1 MNQVFSLTVHPAM
14 NKVRTSTRLM
24 LGASGLVCAAFASP
38 AFASGAD
45 VSADFDTLAAR
56 ALAPKATGNAALVA
70 ARPDIA
76 AIAAI
81 SQPHLA
87 ISVEAIPPVL
97 SFGLVD
103 FDSTVQ
109 RGTPARFLGFTNYPV
124 FTAKSELRLYAAD
137 QDMDSP
143 PHAIIPANEDGVM
156 VWTPTNYAGERMKAV
171 YRVYDD
177 QGNFDQTQVQ
187 YVDVIPAG
195 RVMQVEGNS
204 RPDFGIVD
212 SAAQRS
218 IPLADAKTATVTG
231 VAGADVERV
240 RVAGQLVAHDFAS
253 GQFASTQLVPA
264 DCVSLV
270 IMAQNACGSSSVV
283 QAAKQPEPAVS
294 GRPGNGLKIPGNGL
308 KIEVMQPDR
317 VDDVEQLEEQHI
329 VPETTA
335 GTEDYQIEVRSD
347 ERSVEPV
354 LAVGMIESER
364 LVARGDRVTFVGY
377 NNYPALIERQE
388 VRVFESGASTMSEP
402 LTVLELDANGFAR
415 WTVGA
420 DTPQQLFYVLRAY
433 GDEGRFDETAPQ
445 ELVALDELDEE
456 QTQPSRPN
464 FGQHDEA
471 VLRSIKMRRVATVT
485 VTGRADPEAEMVR
498 VGGQFVPV
506 DADGKFVSEQ
516 IVPDDTKSISIMIG
530 AGDDIQFAAMRDL
543 NFERERWFVVAQGE
557 VTIGRSFS
565 SGPAAIVSGSTLAEG
580 NYAIGRTA
588 FYAKGPIGGD
598 WKLTTA
604 LDTGEAPL
612 EDLFSNLDRKDPRQ
626 LLRRLNSEQYYPTY
640 GDDSTLIEDAPT
652 QGRFYLRA
660 DNGVSQAVV
669 GNFIADIT
677 STELAQLDRGLFG
690 ALVDINSAG
699 TTDFG
704 ERTAQIIAF
713 ASDPGT
719 VPAREEFRG
728 TGGSLYFL
736 ERQDIS
742 IGSERVRVEIRD
754 RETGLV
760 LETRELHPRED
771 YDFDPFNGR
780 LTLLRPLPT
789 TVSTGRTIREGSLAG
804 NVPVLVVRYE
814 FTPAVGD
821 IDGYTVGGRG
831 TVWLGDT
838 LRLGVTAQKDSTADV
853 DQTLFGADAVL
864 RVTAGTYVKAE
875 IAQTEGAGFAQANSI
890 DGGLSFNDFA
900 APIVADEAY
909 AWRAEAAVNFAEL
922 AGKQGDLGKVSA
934 FYEQLDRGFSS
945 AGRLTIEDTE
955 RFGAAIDLPLGKS
968 GAIAASFDQITVENR
983 GTSRTGEVD
992 VSQGFTLGSG
1002 TLKASAG
1009 VRHEDLAAA
1018 TAFNS
1023 SQTGERTD
1031 AGLELEFQPA
1041 GSGWTLHGFG
1051 QATLSRDDTRASNNR
1066 VGGGATAQISD
1077 RLSMKGE
1084 LSGGDGG
1091 FGADVMLNHRM
1102 GEGSESYVGYRL
1114 LADRTDTGIE
1124 PQNLFTDNQGG
1135 ALVVGSRQRFTD
1147 SLSVFG
1153 ENRIGIGGD
1162 TATLARSFGLNFT
1175 PSEQI
1180 SIAGTFE
1187 NGRVDD
1193 PSSGPFERTAGSISF
1208 GYTTE
1213 DVRAGVAV
1221 EVRDDENA
1229 TGGQTVWL
1237 LRSNFSYAVNPD
1249 WRFISQFNLAEAD
1262 TEGTSIRAAEFTEAV
1277 AGFAYRPVNN
1287 ERVNGLIRLQYFEDL
1302 GPVGQF
1308 TGSGQTESPKQVST
1322 IFSADFNFDLSEK
1335 LTLGT
1340 RYAYRGG
1347 KVSVDRNS
1355 DEFVSSDAHLA
1366 VLRADYNV
1374 LKQWDLLVE
1383 GRALWV
1389 TQADNIR
1396 LGALAGAYRHI
1407 GDNVK
1412 VGVGYSWSDF
1422 SDDLTDQSYSSHGP
1436 FLNILGRF

>member
-1 MNQVFSLTVHPAM
+1 MKHLFSPTPRLSQSSL
-14 NKVRTSTRLM
+14 KSSTRLM
-24 LGASGLVCAAFASP
+24 LGASGLVCAALATP
-38 AFASGAD
+38 AFASGAT
-45 VSADFDTLAAR
+45 VSADFGSLAAR
-56 ALAPKATGNAALVA
+56 ALAPSSAASTNHAPA
-70 ARPDIA
+70 APA
-76 AIAAI
+76 AAI
-81 SQPHLA
+81 SSASFAPVHNTIA
-87 ISVEAIPPVL
+87 PVL

-109 RGTPARFLGFTNYPV
+109 RGTAARFLGFTNYPAFAV
-124 FTAKSELRLYAAD
+124 KSELRLYSAD
-137 QDMDSP
+137 QDVSTP
-143 PHAIIPANEDGVM
+143 PHAIIPANKDGVM
-156 VWTPTNYAGERMKAV
+156 IWTPTNYAEERMKAV
-171 YRVYDD
+171 YRVYDAD
-177 QGNFDQTQVQ
+177 GNFDETQVQ
-187 YVDVIPAG
+187 YLDVVPAG
-195 RVMQVEGNS
+195 RVMQPQGNA

-212 SAAQRS
+212 SAATRS
-218 IPLADAKTATVTG
+218 IPLDKAQSAVISG
-231 VAGADVERV
+231 LAGRGVERV
-240 RVAGQLVAHDFAS
+240 RIAGQLVAHDATSGDFSSAQLIPAACVQIPVTAEKVCGTNTVVHATKQAQQAIS
-253 GQFASTQLVPA
+253 GQ
-264 DCVSLV
+264 
-270 IMAQNACGSSSVV
+270 
-283 QAAKQPEPAVS
+283 
-294 GRPGNGLKIPGNGL
+294 PGNGLNITVL
-308 KIEVMQPDR
+308 DPDQAE
-317 VDDVEQLEEQHI
+317 DTPQLEERGI
-329 VPETTA
+329 NPDTTN
-335 GTEDYQIEVRSD
+335 GTENYQIEVRSD
-347 ERSVEPV
+347 ERKLEPV
-354 LAVGMIESER
+354 LAIGMVESER
-364 LVARGDRVTFVGY
+364 LVARGDQVTFIGY
-377 NNYPALIERQE
+377 NNYPALIARQE
-388 VRVFESGASTMSEP
+388 VRIFEAGVSMTSVP
-402 LTVLELDANGFAR
+402 LAALDLDDSGFAR
-415 WTVGA
+415 WSVGA
-420 DTPQQLFYVLRAY
+420 EMPDQLVYVLRAY
-433 GDEGRFDETAPQ
+433 DADGRFDETAPQ
-445 ELVALDELDEE
+445 ELVALDELKDD
-456 QTQPSRPN
+456 QTSPSRPN

-471 VLRSIKMRRVATVT
+471 VIRTIKMRRVATVT
-485 VTGRADPEAEMVR
+485 VTGRADPDAEIVR

-506 DADGKFVSEQ
+506 DAEGKFVSEQ
-516 IVPDDTKSISIMIG
+516 IVPDDTKDISIMIG
-530 AGDDIQFAAMRDL
+530 KGEEIRFAAVRDL

-565 SGPAAIVSGSTLAEG
+565 SGPAEIVSGSTLADG
-580 NYAIGRTA
+580 DYAIGRTA

-640 GDDSTLIEDAPT
+640 GDDSTLVEDAPT

-660 DNGVSQAVV
+660 DNGTSQAVI
-669 GNFIADIT
+669 GNFIAEVT

-704 ERTAQIIAF
+704 ERDAQVIAF

-736 ERQDIS
+736 ERQDVS

-814 FTPAVGD
+814 YTPAVGD

-831 TVWLGDT
+831 TVWIGDT

-853 DQTLFGADAVL
+853 DQTLLGADAIV
-864 RVTAGTYVKAE
+864 RITAGTYVKAE
-875 IAQTEGAGFAQANSI
+875 LAQTDGAGFAQSNSI

-909 AWRAEAAVNFAEL
+909 AWRAEGAINFAEL
-922 AGKQGDLGKVSA
+922 ANKQGDLGKVSA

-955 RFGAAIDLPLGKS
+955 RWGAAIELPLGKN
-968 GAIAASFDQITVENR
+968 GAIAASFDQVAIENR
-983 GTSRTGEVD
+983 GTNRTGEVD
-992 VSQGFTLGSG
+992 VSKGFTLSGG

-1009 VRHEDLAAA
+1009 VRHEDLAPA
-1018 TAFNS
+1018 TLFNS
-1023 SQTGERTD
+1023 SQNGERTD
-1031 AGLELEFQPA
+1031 AGVELEFQPA
-1041 GSGWTLHGFG
+1041 GSSWTLHGFG
-1051 QATLSRDDTRASNNR
+1051 QASLSRDDTRASNNR
-1066 VGGGATAQISD
+1066 IGAGATAQITD
-1077 RLSMKGE
+1077 RLSFKGE

-1102 GEGSESYVGYRL
+1102 GEGAESYVGYRL
-1114 LADRTDTGIE
+1114 LADRTDTGLE
-1124 PQNLFTDNQGG
+1124 PENLFTDNQGG

-1162 TATLARSFGLNFT
+1162 ASTLARSFGLTFT
-1175 PSEQI
+1175 PSEQV
-1180 SIAGTFE
+1180 SVSGTFE

-1193 PSSGPFERTAGSISF
+1193 PSTGPFERTAGSVSV
-1208 GYTTE
+1208 GYTT
-1213 DVRAGVAV
+1213 DAVRAGAAV
-1221 EVRDDENA
+1221 EIRDEGNG
-1229 TGGQTVWL
+1229 TGDQTVWL
-1237 LRSNFSYAVNPD
+1237 IRSNLSYAVNPD
-1249 WRFISQFNLAEAD
+1249 WRFVSQLNLARAD
-1262 TEGTSIRAAEFTEAV
+1262 TEGTSIRAAEFTEAI
-1277 AGFAYRPVNN
+1277 AGFAFRPVEN

-1340 RYAYRGG
+1340 RYGYRGG
-1347 KVSVDRNS
+1347 KVSLGRNS
-1355 DEFVSSDAHLA
+1355 EEFVSSDAHLA

-1389 TQADNIR
+1389 TQADDLR

-1412 VGVGYSWSDF
+1412 IGLGYSWSDF